1 MDYVF
6 LSIPI
11 DIEKDLQYSN
21 KGITIFDEPTNDTS
35 LMIRRGFEVLQGIYR
50 VKHNYK
56 KIGVTLINFTIN
68 NKELSLK
75 FPTMSGEKFIQGNLF
90 SQSLLSQKKSNK
102 FMKILDNI
110 NYRMGAGTI
119 FYGSQGIKINLK
131 NKKISGPL
139 DYYKSKSF
147 TTNWQELPKVN

>member
-1 MDYVF
+1 MDYVC

-11 DIEKDLQYSN
+11 DIEKKDLQYSN

-68 NKELSLK
+68 NKELSSK
-75 FPTMSGEKFIQGNLF
+75 FHKMSGKKFIQGNLF
-90 SQSLLSQKKSNK
+90 SQNINNQKKSNN

-110 NYRMGAGTI
+110 NYRMGAGYSVLW
-119 FYGSQGIKINLK
+119 FSRNK
-131 NKKISGPL
+131 NKFK
-139 DYYKSKSF
+139 K
-147 TTNWQELPKVN
+147 